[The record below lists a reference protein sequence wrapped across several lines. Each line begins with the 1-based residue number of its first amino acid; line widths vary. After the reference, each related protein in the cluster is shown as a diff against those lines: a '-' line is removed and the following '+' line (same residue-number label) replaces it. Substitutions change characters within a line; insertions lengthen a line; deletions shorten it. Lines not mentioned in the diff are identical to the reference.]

1 MTRRAGLDADRDDMA
16 SHADLPVLHIW
27 PKTEQNLSLDP
38 TCVAALLYLQLAIP
52 NLFELDYTTN
62 PDLSPSGRSVL
73 PVCRVG
79 CV

>member
-1 MTRRAGLDADRDDMA
+1 MTHPGTLDVDREDMA
-16 SHADLPVLHIW
+16 AHAEFPVLHIW

-52 NLFELDYTTN
+52 NQFELDYTAN

-73 PVCRVG
+73 FQ
-79 CV
+79 